1 MDLHMLTVK
10 NKGEN
15 KEMEAAYTNQLEK
28 VVNAVRIW
36 KETTLENE
44 ASYSELDF
52 VSDRLR
58 EAIEDLD
65 LFLESQKDN

>member
-1 MDLHMLTVK
+1 MSTVN

-28 VVNAVRIW
+28 VATAVRVW
-36 KETTLENE
+36 KETTFEDE
-44 ASYSELDF
+44 SSYSELDF
-52 VSDRLR
+52 VSDKLR

-65 LFLESQKDN
+65 LFLEGQKDN

>member
-1 MDLHMLTVK
+1 MSTVN

-28 VVNAVRIW
+28 VVKAVRIW
-36 KETTLENE
+36 KEATFEDE
-44 ASYSELDF
+44 SSYSELDF
-52 VSDRLR
+52 VSDKLR

-65 LFLESQKDN
+65 MFLEGQKDN

>member
-1 MDLHMLTVK
+1 MSTVN

-28 VVNAVRIW
+28 VVKAVRTW
-36 KETTLENE
+36 KETTFEDE

-52 VSDRLR
+52 VADKLR

-65 LFLESQKDN
+65 LFLEGQKDN

>member
-1 MDLHMLTVK
+1 MSTVN

-28 VVNAVRIW
+28 VVKAVRIW
-36 KETTLENE
+36 KETTLEDE

-52 VSDRLR
+52 VSDKLR

-65 LFLESQKDN
+65 MFLEGQKDN

>member
-1 MDLHMLTVK
+1 MLTVK

-28 VVNAVRIW
+28 VVKAVRVW
-36 KETTLENE
+36 KETTLEDE
-44 ASYSELDF
+44 ASYSELDL

>member
-1 MDLHMLTVK
+1 MLTVK
-10 NKGEN
+10 DKGEN

-28 VVNAVRIW
+28 VVKAVRVW
-36 KETTLENE
+36 KETTFEDE

>member
-1 MDLHMLTVK
+1 MSTVN

-15 KEMEAAYTNQLEK
+15 KEMEAAYTSQLEK
-28 VVNAVRIW
+28 VVKAVRVW
-36 KETTLENE
+36 RETTFEDE

-52 VSDRLR
+52 VSDKLR